1 MSEFLDT
8 IARFPTAIWTTLL
21 LVVLG
26 YWALAII
33 GLVDFDS
40 LGGDLEMEIRGDI
53 DGGELSTHA
62 SYVVAMGLNG
72 VPFSIVISLLV
83 LVGWVLSSLAA
94 QWVLSW
100 IPTWPLQMAAGVVVL
115 LASLAASVLV
125 TARLI
130 RPLRGLFVTHQA
142 RDNAGLV
149 GSNCRITSLRVDERH
164 GQAEVAQRGASLLI
178 QVWADTPNQLTKGDA
193 AVILEYDAGRG
204 RYLIQAASDMPN
216 TSTT

>member
-1 MSEFLDT
+1 MVS
-8 IARFPTAIWTTLL
+8 ASA
-21 LVVLG
+21 
-26 YWALAII
+26 
-33 GLVDFDS
+33 DS
-40 LGGDLEMEIRGDI
+40 GRP
-53 DGGELSTHA
+53 LSRPKA
-62 SYVVAMGLNG
+62 SVSRRPKA
-72 VPFSIVISLLV
+72 
-83 LVGWVLSSLAA
+83 
-94 QWVLSW
+94 
-100 IPTWPLQMAAGVVVL
+100 T
-115 LASLAASVLV
+115 ASVLV

-204 RYLIQAASDMPN
+204 RYLIQAAEH
-216 TSTT
+216 TSGTSL